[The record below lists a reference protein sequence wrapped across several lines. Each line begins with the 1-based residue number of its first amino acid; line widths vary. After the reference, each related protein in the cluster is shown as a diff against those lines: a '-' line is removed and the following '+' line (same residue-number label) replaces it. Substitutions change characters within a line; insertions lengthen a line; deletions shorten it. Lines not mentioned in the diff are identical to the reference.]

1 MLETLHLNIPSII
14 ILDKKYTFS
23 KISNK
28 IFMDLKKNNI
38 FFDDPIMAS
47 KFVNKIWNED
57 VKLWWFSNRVQNSIK
72 KFNLNF
78 SKSRANVISDLKKIF
93 GKLMKII
100 GIHDGHDCSV
110 ALMVNGKIVY
120 AAQEERFSRLKGD
133 YGFPKKQ
140 LKICLNFHA

>member
-78 SKSRANVISDLKKIF
+78 SKSRANVISDLKKF
-93 GKLMKII
+93 W
-100 GIHDGHDCSV
+100 
-110 ALMVNGKIVY
+110 
-120 AAQEERFSRLKGD
+120 
-133 YGFPKKQ
+133 
-140 LKICLNFHA
+140 

>member
-38 FFDDPIMAS
+38 FFDDPIMVS

-72 KFNLNF
+72 NL
-78 SKSRANVISDLKKIF
+78 I
-93 GKLMKII
+93 
-100 GIHDGHDCSV
+100 
-110 ALMVNGKIVY
+110 
-120 AAQEERFSRLKGD
+120 
-133 YGFPKKQ
+133 
-140 LKICLNFHA
+140 